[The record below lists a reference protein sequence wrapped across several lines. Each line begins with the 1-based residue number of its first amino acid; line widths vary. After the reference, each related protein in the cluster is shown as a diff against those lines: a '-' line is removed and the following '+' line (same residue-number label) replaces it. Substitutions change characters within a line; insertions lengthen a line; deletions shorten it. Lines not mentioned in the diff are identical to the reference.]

1 MKCNCSALLLL
12 LFLINLNLGV
22 PRIVSGLCTPYYA
35 SIKKGNTGA
44 YRGPG
49 KQYKVVCLYTNRGV
63 PVIITAKYDHWRRI
77 KDPDGAECW
86 VHKNYLSPKR
96 SVMVIEKEGTA
107 LFSAPKRD
115 EHPIAHI
122 KKNVIMSLLSVQD
135 EWCKVEVK
143 HNGDVYT
150 GWIKAKHLF
159 GAINE

>member
-1 MKCNCSALLLL
+1 
-12 LFLINLNLGV
+12 
-22 PRIVSGLCTPYYA
+22 
-35 SIKKGNTGA
+35 
-44 YRGPG
+44 
-49 KQYKVVCLYTNRGV
+49 
-63 PVIITAKYDHWRRI
+63 
-77 KDPDGAECW
+77 
-86 VHKNYLSPKR
+86 
-96 SVMVIEKEGTA
+96 MVIEKEGTA